1 MGTPTDPPV
10 PQVDDAF
17 WFDYSKKLIENAIE
31 RRDQAA
37 AKLQK
42 LVLWLWGIYT
52 GSAAIGFSLSEKDLS
67 LGVTLLVA
75 SASAS
80 LIAVYW
86 GTFWVQMPIRTDSFD
101 PRSPDEISSAYLSS
115 LEKKDSR
122 LKLTLV
128 LSIIAA
134 VMVSVSLLA
143 TSVSDK
149 VSQTTSLSALL
160 KKSGNSRLIA
170 LSATG
175 ISAESVH
182 VTVHSVPENGSRKL
196 LVNAVSIPTNNGILQ
211 TSLSYQE
218 PVDIVDIN
226 LEWKQKDG
234 LNMRI
239 NRRIEVK
246 QTP

>member
-1 MGTPTDPPV
+1 MSTPTKSPV

-17 WFDYSKKLIENAIE
+17 WFDYSKKLVENAIE

-37 AKLQK
+37 GKLQK

-67 LGVTLLVA
+67 LEVTLLVA

-115 LEKKDSR
+115 LVNKDLR
-122 LKLTLV
+122 LKVTLV

-149 VSQTTSLSALL
+149 KSHTTSLNALL
-160 KKSGNSRLIA
+160 EKSGDSRLIA
-170 LSATG
+170 ISATG
-175 ISAESVH
+175 ITANPAH
-182 VTVHSVPENGSRKL
+182 ITVYTVPKEGARRI
-196 LVNAVSIPTNNGILQ
+196 LVDAISIPTNDGILQ
-211 TSLSYQE
+211 TSLSYQAQ
-218 PVDIVDIN
+218 VDIVDIA

-239 NRRIEVK
+239 NRRIK
-246 QTP
+246 MKPIP